1 MKSFY
6 FLKRDLRLHDNRTLS
21 AAVEKSKELNIVYV
35 LDPSFLEMSPAQK
48 HFVFKSLEDLN
59 RSLVALGS
67 ALFVYQGSAVKLVE
81 DQADATS
88 VFLSKVYNSRD
99 AELIKPLKDL
109 CSDKSIKCFEIE
121 NTCLYAQ
128 ESLPFTLDS
137 MPKVFTSFR
146 KKIEK
151 ENLQISTVDLPKEV
165 PPFFTTKALKFDDAL
180 DLFTGGLAND
190 KFQGGEV
197 AGLERLDHYLWK
209 TDAAQT
215 YKETRNGML
224 IFDDSTKLSPWL
236 AVGALSSRKIMLDLK
251 EYEAERGANE
261 STYWIYF
268 ELMWRE
274 YFKLYSLKYSE
285 RIFEVS
291 GIGQKKFDFPEN
303 QRELFLDW
311 SQGCTGNDFVDAN
324 MRELLTTGWMS
335 NRGRQNVASYL
346 SKEIFVDWRE
356 GASWFA
362 KNLLDYDVE
371 SNWGNWNYL
380 AGVGVDPRDRKFN
393 TSRQADMYDPRGE
406 YVKKFLGNT

>member
-6 FLKRDLRLHDNRTLS
+6 FLKRDLRLHDNRALS
-21 AAVEKSKELNIVYV
+21 AAVKKSKELNIVYV
-35 LDPSFLEMSPAQK
+35 LDQSFLEMSSAQK
-48 HFVFKSLEDLN
+48 HFVFQSLADLN

-67 ALFVYQGSAVKLVE
+67 VLFVYKGEAPELI
-81 DQADATS
+81 ADCDGVTS
-88 VFLSKVYNSRD
+88 VFMSKTYNSRD
-99 AELIKPLKDL
+99 EDRLRSLKDL
-109 CSDKSIKCFEIE
+109 CFDKGIECFEIE
-121 NTCLYAQ
+121 NTCLYDQ
-128 ESLPFTLDS
+128 KSLPFTLES

-151 ENLQISTVDLPKEV
+151 ESLEINNTDLSEKIPKYFASAALNFESARD
-165 PPFFTTKALKFDDAL
+165 FFSECLS
-180 DLFTGGLAND
+180 ND
-190 KFQGGEV
+190 KFQGGET
-197 AGLERLDHYLWK
+197 AGLERLNHYLWQ

-236 AVGALSSRKIMLDLK
+236 AVGALSPRKIMLDLK
-251 EYEAERGANE
+251 EYEKERGANE

-274 YFKLYSLKYSE
+274 YFKLYSLKYSK
-285 RIFEVS
+285 RIFELS
-291 GIGQKKFDFPEN
+291 GIGQKRSEFPEN
-303 QRELFLDW
+303 QENLFLNW
-311 SQGCTGNDFVDAN
+311 STGCTGNDFVDAN

-346 SKEIFVDWRE
+346 SKEIFVDWRK

-393 TSRQADMYDPRGE
+393 TSRQADMYDPNGE
-406 YVKKFLGNT
+406 YVSKFLGL